1 MAFLLIAMLFAARPV
16 HAQSNTLADMTG
28 TEILNG
34 LNSGDISIGQ
44 FLSSFDR
51 VDRVPY
57 STYQGA
63 IEQIQEMQN
72 LPGVLDQNLG
82 GLVDIV
88 RQAEDFSIVN
98 NVEDLAS
105 SFNKSGFDADII
117 NNLVNSTNEGNLSTR
132 LVRAISRLDEAPEL
146 VENLNGII
154 ESLENLEGFDISSL
168 EGIIQG
174 AVYDGIGSIADING
188 VGLEEIK
195 KFKETIDEMIAE
207 AVDPE
212 MITGFAK
219 KIAEGVIPTEL
230 LDTLNG
236 SLDKINDLV
245 NKLDP
250 EEFLKELGVFED
262 LKNFAGDAQEL
273 LESVAGFAEIQN
285 IMQGLQ
291 GIDLD
296 KVLEGLPT
304 EALDKLIGELGSLE
318 AVKEALE
325 GILGDSVL
333 TPKNPDKCESDCSQC
348 SDCPKFITQNHER
361 IRAHVTAEFVKHRN
375 WIVGQYFT
383 ENIRPALAIMTSQL
397 TAMGIQQV
405 QIIGSFF
412 DAKHQLE
419 TQRLFQTMTAQAHK
433 DYHPSEGL
441 CVIGTNS
448 RSLANSYK
456 RAEMAQLSL
465 SQRMMDRQL
474 GSGSSIS
481 SEGGAEDKKN
491 RLKKFISTYCNPNDH
506 AGGLFE
512 ICNGASAANR
522 ERKNLDINYTKTLGG
537 RLTVGL
543 DPIEE
548 GNTTPSEEDIYAL
561 SANLFANDTLP
572 IIPAAVLIDN
582 DGTPN
587 ANVNYLVDIR
597 ALAAKRSVAQNSF
610 AAIAGMKSQ
619 SDGESG
625 PFLKAVLREIGID
638 ARDIEERLGKN
649 PSYHAQMEILTK
661 DIYQQPTFYTNLYDK
676 PVNVE
681 RKSAALLALE
691 LMQDRDIYN
700 SLLRSEAI
708 LATLIEVMLEAE
720 HERISNELTPVAD
733 FDIDSRG
740 LQ

>member
-1 MAFLLIAMLFAARPV
+1 MAFLLIAMLVPAHAAQ
-16 HAQSNTLADMTG
+16 AQSNSIADMTG
-28 TEILNG
+28 QEILSELQSGNITTG
-34 LNSGDISIGQ
+34 QLLNS
-44 FLSSFDR
+44 FDLIPG
-51 VDRVPY
+51 VPY

-63 IEQIQEMQN
+63 IENIIN
-72 LPGVLDQNLG
+72 LPNATTENLG
-82 GLVDIV
+82 DLIDLTLQTDDYLVVNNI
-88 RQAEDFSIVN
+88 EDLAGNFNNTIFNADIVN
-98 NVEDLAS
+98 NVLQQV
-105 SFNKSGFDADII
+105 G
-117 NNLVNSTNEGNLSTR
+117 EGNLSTR
-132 LVRAISRLDEAPEL
+132 LARVISRFDEAPEF
-146 VENLNGII
+146 VENINGII
-154 ESLENLEGFDISSL
+154 DSLQSFEGFDMSSL
-168 EGIIQG
+168 DSVLQG
-174 AVYDGIGSIADING
+174 TIYDGIGGIVDAVGS
-188 VGLEEIK
+188 GLEDIK
-195 KFKETIDEMIAE
+195 KFQETIDEMITQ
-207 AVDPE
+207 AVDPAIFNGLVE
-212 MITGFAK
+212 N
-219 KIAEGVIPTEL
+219 IANGIIPTQL
-230 LDTLNG
+230 LDTLQDALPN
-236 SLDKINDLV
+236 LDALQDI
-245 NKLDP
+245 LDP
-250 EEFLKELGVFED
+250 AQFFQDLGIMDD
-262 LKNFAGDAQEL
+262 LQNFVGDAQEL
-273 LESVAGFAEIQN
+273 LETVAGISQIQN
-285 IMQGLQ
+285 VLQGLE

-296 KVLEGLPT
+296 AVLDALPT
-304 EALDKLIGELGSLE
+304 EALDKLLDEFGSLG
-318 AVKEALE
+318 AIKEALE
-325 GILGDSVL
+325 GILGDNVK
-333 TPKNPDKCESDCSQC
+333 PMGDKCEAQCSQC
-348 SDCPKFITQNHER
+348 SECPARIIANHER

-375 WIVGQYFT
+375 WIVGEYFT
-383 ENIRPALAIMTSQL
+383 NYIRPALAIMTSQL
-397 TAMGIQQV
+397 TTIGIQQV

-481 SEGGAEDKKN
+481 SQGGAEDKKN
-491 RLKKFISTYCNPNDH
+491 RLEKFISTYCNPNDH
-506 AGGLFE
+506 AGGLFA

-522 ERKNLDINYTKTLGG
+522 ERENLDINYTKTLGG

-548 GNTTPSEEDIYAL
+548 GSTTPSEEDIYAL

-572 IIPAAVLIDN
+572 IIPAAVLVDN

-587 ANVNYLVDIR
+587 SNVNYLLDIR

-619 SDGESG
+619 GDGEAG
-625 PFLKAVLREIGID
+625 PFLKAVLEEVGID

-700 SLLRSEAI
+700 SLLRSEAV

-733 FDIDSRG
+733 FDIDARG
-740 LQ
+740 PQ